1 MVLPPDIL
9 VMKLFQFFLRYAQA
23 GKGEKPSRHT
33 VSKLLGPDWQQ
44 F

>member
-9 VMKLFQFFLRYAQA
+9 VIDIFILRYVQA
-23 GKGEKPSRHT
+23 GKGEEKPPGHT
-33 VSKLLGPDWQQ
+33 VSKLLIPGWQQ